1 MPQLETSQS
10 SPDSVPQ
17 YSVSIWET
25 IAIATGAVLLTA
37 IGLAGLGV
45 KALNNAFHPGRSEA
59 IARSILTYT
68 IPGGSQGVFGTNL
81 GGARVAVVT
90 SNTVLPGESIP
101 VTEDPLPTVEL
112 LVAQIPVSQETLEI
126 EREATSE
133 FFSGFS
139 FSYQVQGAF
148 EVEQSQTEYREFCGA
163 MAPVTVQ
170 TGKLT
175 LPEQAAQV
183 PAMKYEMNVDRD
195 QSNYI
200 AILVTVGQ
208 DADRNAEAVFQ
219 SLECI
224 PSTYNAG

>member
-1 MPQLETSQS
+1 
-10 SPDSVPQ
+10 
-17 YSVSIWET
+17 VSIWET

-59 IARSILTYT
+59 IARSILTYS

-90 SNTVLPGESIP
+90 SRTVLSGGSVPQ
-101 VTEDPLPTVEL
+101 TEDPLPTVEL
-112 LVAQIPVSQETLEI
+112 LVAQIPVSQEPLEI

-148 EVEQSQTEYREFCGA
+148 EVERSHTEYREFCGA

-170 TGKLT
+170 TGNLT
-175 LPEQAAQV
+175 LPEQTAQV
-183 PAMKYEMNVDRD
+183 PATKYEMNVDRD

-208 DADRNAEAVFQ
+208 DADRQAEAVFQ
-219 SLECI
+219 SLQCT
-224 PSTYNAG
+224 PSPYDAG